1 MKKTLLLSVLAG
13 ASVVAYA
20 QNAGKT
26 TKKLPSKYD
35 NVVRTAKIKPRTDA
49 VEVMLPTEHISP
61 VYSAHRSVPTE
72 AILGTTGYHLQTN
85 SSVRNAIV
93 KGNDGTIGAV
103 WTTSVQTSAWS
114 DRGTGYNYF
123 DGSAWGA
130 APTVRI
136 ENIRTGW
143 PNLVWPSNG
152 SELVTAH
159 QGGSGAQLV
168 SRSAKGTGNW
178 TTASKLDPSI
188 TTSVWPRM
196 VADGNNVHHLINRL
210 GAKGPIAYSRSTDGG
225 VTWDKLSIEI
235 PGTDTL
241 SYTGFGGDNYAIAAK
256 NGKVAVVT
264 GGWDVDVAL
273 FKSDDNGETWT
284 KTVILTHP
292 KPLWDYTVETLDSS
306 FVNAGGDVA
315 VTIDNNGIAHVSFSA
330 CSIRTTALDGTY
342 NYWPG
347 TSDLL
352 YWNQHMGAGNF
363 ISLGNNAYLDFN
375 NNGVIDIPTTGP
387 SVEAGNDAWGSYEPG
402 FYNHPSLGVDANNNV
417 YLAYDAL
424 AEIGDTTIWGQMFRH
439 VFVLKSV
446 DGGYT
451 WSDQPTDAVPSV
463 AMGGDG
469 EFQEAV
475 WPSIA
480 PDVDGNVHIVY
491 HRDPAPGIQN
501 VSGTPV
507 EPDATNNNGI
517 IADVIYVALPV
528 ADIAVGGKKTALTSN
543 SVTVFPNPAKAA
555 ALVNVN
561 LAQAG
566 KINVSVFNA
575 LGAEV
580 LSANNN
586 NATVGINSISLN
598 TSALTAGVYF
608 VKTNANGVVST
619 TKLIVE

>member
-1 MKKTLLLSVLAG
+1 MA
-13 ASVVAYA
+13 
-20 QNAGKT
+20 
-26 TKKLPSKYD
+26 
-35 NVVRTAKIKPRTDA
+35 
-49 VEVMLPTEHISP
+49 
-61 VYSAHRSVPTE
+61 
-72 AILGTTGYHLQTN
+72 
-85 SSVRNAIV
+85 
-93 KGNDGTIGAV
+93 
-103 WTTSVQTSAWS
+103 
-114 DRGTGYNYF
+114 
-123 DGSAWGA
+123 
-130 APTVRI
+130 
-136 ENIRTGW
+136 
-143 PNLVWPSNG
+143 
-152 SELVTAH
+152 
-159 QGGSGAQLV
+159 
-168 SRSAKGTGNW
+168 
-178 TTASKLDPSI
+178 
-188 TTSVWPRM
+188 
-196 VADGNNVHHLINRL
+196 ADGNNVHHLINKL

-256 NGKVAVVT
+256 NGKVAVVI

-284 KTVILTHP
+284 KTVILAHP

-330 CSIRTTALDGTY
+330 CSIRTTALDGSY

-352 YWNQHMGAGNF
+352 YWNQNFGAGNY
-363 ISLGNNAYLDFN
+363 ISLGNNAYLDYN
-375 NNGVIDIPTTGP
+375 NNGVIDIPSTGP
-387 SVEAGNDAWGSYEPG
+387 AIDAGNDAWGSYEPG
-402 FYNHPSLGVDANNNV
+402 FYNHASLGVDASNNV

-424 AEIGDTTIWGQMFRH
+424 AEIGDTSIWGQMFRH

-451 WSDQPTDAVPSV
+451 WSDQPTDVVPSV

-469 EFQEAV
+469 EYQEAV
-475 WPSIA
+475 WPSMA
-480 PDVDGNVHIVY
+480 ADVDGNIHIVY

-507 EPDATNNNGI
+507 EPDATNNSGI

-528 ADIAVGGKKTALTSN
+528 ADVAVGGKKVALNAN
-543 SVTVFPNPAKAA
+543 SISVYPNPAKSA

-566 KINVSVFNA
+566 KINVNVFNA

-580 LSANNN
+580 LSANNS
-586 NATVGINSISLN
+586 NASAGMNSISLN